1 MPGFDKIERVLH
13 RIRAKLYP
21 NYLRNVEG
29 AYIARTDDERSLGP
43 DDVCA
48 ALQTRG
54 GHDGSSDPTLV
65 ENIREFLDEMVYQL
79 CDGYSIN
86 LGYISIHPR
95 IGGAWENALE
105 PFDRKK
111 HPIGFTFRVLKPLR
125 DLTEYIEVFIEGIA
139 NTNGFIA
146 EVIDVSTEAVN
157 EVLTPEG
164 MFAVSGHKIKVT
176 GESTDCGVF
185 FVNVASPG
193 QRLRAVG
200 HLAENS
206 ASKVIGMLPD
216 LPAGQWQV
224 EIVSQYTGSG
234 STSLKTPRTIRG
246 TAILTVS

>member
-1 MPGFDKIERVLH
+1 
-13 RIRAKLYP
+13 
-21 NYLRNVEG
+21 VEG
-29 AYIARTDDERSLGP
+29 AYLARTDDEKSLRSE
-43 DDVCA
+43 DVCA

-54 GHDGSSDPTLV
+54 GHDGSSYMTLV

-95 IGGAWENALE
+95 IGGTWENALE

-125 DLTEYIEVFIEGIA
+125 DLMANIEVFIEGIA

-146 EVIDVSTEAVN
+146 EVTDVTTEAVN

-164 MFAVSGHKIKVT
+164 MFAISGHKIKIA
-176 GESTDCGVF
+176 GESADCGVF

-206 ASKVIGMLPD
+206 ASKVIGMLPE
-216 LPAGQWQV
+216 LGAGKWQV
-224 EIVSQYTGSG
+224 EVVTQFTGSG
-234 STSLKTPRTIRG
+234 TLLKTPRAARL
-246 TAILTVS
+246 AAELRVD